1 MTAPLTKKHLLAL
14 ILNAIDDGGWRSL
27 VASATHPF
35 HLRVF
40 RNEDSDQGFNL
51 RIYIWNCTHGGG
63 SARADDEY
71 RIQLTGA
78 VPTMRSGEVT
88 VLLGWHDGY
97 GVFAAWD
104 MTKHRGQ
111 DSKSPSAQ
119 IKEDA
124 LANAHTHAFS
134 IHPRHNGEIAV
145 AFRPEFLVE
154 YALNS
159 ASMHRLGKA
168 VDAITILNSLDHI
181 TDAEIGAVKD
191 KQRRTIVTQISRKYR
206 AHDFKQRV
214 LGAYGN
220 RCAVCGV
227 QLKLID
233 AAHIIPVADPSSTD
247 ETANGIALCKMHH
260 AAMDRNLISINEN
273 YRIEV
278 SSTEIDRLEKYNLN
292 GGIKEFKQHLKTAIL
307 LPADRRDYPK
317 PSYFK
322 RARVVRNWAI

>member
-14 ILNAIDDGGWRSL
+14 ILNAIDDGGWRAL

-40 RNEDSDQGFNL
+40 RNDDGDRGFNL

-63 SARADDEY
+63 SARAADEY
-71 RIQLTGA
+71 RIQLTGV
-78 VPTMRSGEVT
+78 VPTIHPGEVT
-88 VLLGWHDGY
+88 LLLGWHDGY

-104 MTKHRGQ
+104 IAKHSGQ

-134 IHPRHNGEIAV
+134 IHRRHNGEIAI

-154 YALNS
+154 YALS
-159 ASMHRLGKA
+159 AESMHRSGKA
-168 VDAITILNSLDHI
+168 VEDIAVLNSLDSI
-181 TDAEIGAVKD
+181 TDAQIGAVANT
-191 KQRRTIVTQISRKYR
+191 QRRIIISQIARKYR

-247 ETANGIALCKMHH
+247 ETANGIALCKIHH
-260 AAMDRNLISINEN
+260 AAMDRNLISVNEN

-278 SSTEIDRLEKYNLN
+278 SSTEINKLEKDGLH
-292 GGIKEFKQHLKTAIL
+292 GGIKVFRQHLKTAIL

-317 PSYFK
+317 PTYFK
-322 RARVVRNWAI
+322 RARVVRNWTT

>member
-14 ILNAIDDGGWRSL
+14 ILNAIDDGDWRSL

-40 RNEDSDQGFNL
+40 RNDDGDRGFSL

-71 RIQLTGA
+71 RIQLTGV
-78 VPTMRSGEVT
+78 VPTIHPGELT
-88 VLLGWHDGY
+88 LLLGWHDGY

-104 MTKHRGQ
+104 ITKHSGQ

-134 IHPRHNGEIAV
+134 IHRRHNGEIAV

-159 ASMHRLGKA
+159 ESMHRSGKSLEDISA
-168 VDAITILNSLDHI
+168 LNSLDRV
-181 TDAEIGAVKD
+181 TDAQIGAVAN
-191 KQRRTIVTQISRKYR
+191 KQRRTIVTQIARKYR

-247 ETANGIALCKMHH
+247 ETANGIALCKIHH
-260 AAMDRNLISINEN
+260 AAMDRNLISINEH

-278 SSTEIDRLEKYNLN
+278 SRTEMERLEKYSLN

-307 LPADRRDYPK
+307 LPADRRDYPE
-317 PSYFK
+317 PNYFK
-322 RARVVRNWAI
+322 RARVVRNWTT